1 MRMLETLQTTPLLFV
16 ALFAFA
22 AAITP
27 GPNNIMLMSSGLTF
41 GMRRTIPH
49 MVGIAAGFLVLTVV
63 LVLGVGAV
71 LMAVPP
77 FRYALLVGGTLFLC
91 YLAYKTMTAP
101 TDLAQRQSKRPLTFL
116 EAAAFQFI
124 NPKGWGFGLSYI
136 ALVTGVSPNGK
147 LTFWIAIF
155 AILIPQVATYISAI
169 TWSGLGQFMARLIDS
184 PKTVKAIN
192 IGLGLTLL
200 AMIPLMFWTELDAI
214 LKL

>member
-124 NPKGWGFGLSYI
+124 NPKGVVMAITVISSFISPDHDYFAQFLMVMMCFTLVTLMAVLCWAGFGVMI
-136 ALVTGVSPNGK
+136 RG
-147 LTFWIAIF
+147 
-155 AILIPQVATYISAI
+155 
-169 TWSGLGQFMARLIDS
+169 LIDT
-184 PKTVKAIN
+184 PLRLRVFN
-192 IGLGLTLL
+192 ITMAALL
-200 AMIPLMFWTELDAI
+200 IGSIMPVMAELI
-214 LKL
+214 S